1 MMKTPIQPP
10 PIRPIRDVVLPDYT
24 VREYPNGLRLIIV
37 SAGNQEVFKLETIF
51 QAGRFYEKDKMIAGA
66 TLRLLREGAVG
77 YDSEKIAET
86 IDFYGATLSVP
97 TSLDY
102 SGITLY
108 GLNQHFE
115 ALMPLYKAV
124 VTQPTFPESE
134 LQDYILE
141 RKQQLQI
148 DASKNDVVA
157 YRYITEAIFGNTHPY
172 GYNSSLELYDTL
184 KVEQLKDHFDE
195 NYRAG
200 NCTVVISGRINEE
213 MITLLEEQL
222 FVAIPYGKTKKQ
234 NFLIDPNPEK
244 HHFLERK
251 DALQTAIRVGM
262 QLFDP
267 YHPDYFGFYFLN
279 VILGDYFSS
288 RLMMNIRE
296 DKGYTY
302 NIYSMM
308 DIMKEDGMFLIATE
322 IANEHA
328 QNTLKEIEHEFMRL
342 KEEFIPDKELEMAR
356 NFTLGS
362 LLAVLDGPM
371 NAASLIKRIE
381 MSNLGKEYFP
391 HFVDTIRNIT
401 KEELKTL
408 AKKYLHMEKM
418 YVVLVG
424 KK

>member
-1 MMKTPIQPP
+1 
-10 PIRPIRDVVLPDYT
+10 
-24 VREYPNGLRLIIV
+24 
-37 SAGNQEVFKLETIF
+37 
-51 QAGRFYEKDKMIAGA
+51 MIAGA

-97 TSLDY
+97 TSLDD

-115 ALMPLYKAV
+115 ALLPLYKAV
-124 VTQPTFPESE
+124 VTQPTFPKTE

-141 RKQQLQI
+141 RKQQLQM

-157 YRYITEAIFGNTHPY
+157 YRYVTEAIFGDTHPY
-172 GYNSSLELYDTL
+172 GYNSSVELYDSIR
-184 KVEQLKDHFDE
+184 VEQLEDHFRE

-200 NCTVVISGRINEE
+200 NCTVVISGKINEG
-213 MITLLEEQL
+213 MIALLEQHL
-222 FVAIPYGKTKKQ
+222 FTAIPDGKTRKNNFTISPNQKKY
-234 NFLIDPNPEK
+234 
-244 HHFLERK
+244 HFLERN

-262 QLFDP
+262 RLFDP

-302 NIYSMM
+302 SIYSMM
-308 DIMKEDGMFLIATE
+308 DIMKEDGMFIIATE

-328 QNTLKEIEHEFMRL
+328 QNTLKEIEHEFMKLR
-342 KEEFIPDKELEMAR
+342 EELIPDEELEMAR

-362 LLAVLDGPM
+362 LLTVLDGPM

-381 MSNLGKEYFP
+381 MSSLGESYFP
-391 HFVDTIRNIT
+391 HFINTIRNIT
-401 KEELKTL
+401 KEELKVL
-408 AKKYLHMEKM
+408 AQKYLHLENM

-424 KK
+424 KKEISN